1 MSTDKSMEGWA
12 FVKSVADDQEAVLVE
27 SILGTEN
34 IPVQR
39 KYNEAGNYME
49 VYMGMSRY
57 GINLFVPENTLELA
71 KGLLESDTV
80 DMPEG
85 TGMEEVAREA
95 AKYETKRKSIVWV
108 ILFYLF
114 LPVIAALI
122 WRLIR

>member
-1 MSTDKSMEGWA
+1 MSTGKSMEGWA

-34 IPVQR
+34 IPVRR

-57 GINLFVPENTLELA
+57 GINLFVPENVLELA
-71 KGLLESDTV
+71 KGLLESEML
-80 DMPEG
+80 DMPED
-85 TGMEEVAREA
+85 TGKEEVAREA
-95 AKYETKRKSIVWV
+95 EKYETKRKSIVWI

-114 LPVIAALI
+114 LPVIAALL